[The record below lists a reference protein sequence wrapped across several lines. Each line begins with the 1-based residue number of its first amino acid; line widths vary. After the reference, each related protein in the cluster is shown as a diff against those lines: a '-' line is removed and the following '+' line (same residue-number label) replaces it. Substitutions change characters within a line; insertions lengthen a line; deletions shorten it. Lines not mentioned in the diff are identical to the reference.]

1 MGKSS
6 RMKKERREMAKGL
19 DLWHY
24 TTNAHIREIF
34 DSGALKP
41 TAIRIDEGER
51 PALWLSTNSDWER
64 TVTKRLRLST
74 GDATPAL
81 QRDEL
86 ANAGIIPVRIK
97 VDATSVKVLDWIKF
111 KKVSGIRLRTAK
123 RLETT
128 AKENGANPSEWYA
141 TFESIP
147 LDNWI
152 SLDFWVNGKWVS
164 HNLEEYYSMKQHEL
178 LQEIEQAHEGRNQ
191 SNG

>member
-6 RMKKERREMAKGL
+6 RMKKERREMTKGL

-24 TTNAHIREIF
+24 TTTAHIKEIF

-64 TVTKRLRLST
+64 TVTKRLRLPT

-86 ANAGIIPVRIK
+86 AKAGVTPVRIK
-97 VDATSVKVLDWIKF
+97 VNSKSIKVHSWVQF
-111 KKVSGIRLRTAK
+111 KKISGIRLRTVK

-128 AKENGANPSEWYA
+128 AKENGANPVEWYA
-141 TFESIP
+141 TFDSIP
-147 LDNWI
+147 LEKWV
-152 SLDFWVNGKWVS
+152 SLDFWIDGNWVS
-164 HNLEEYYSMKQHEL
+164 HNLEEYYSMKEHEL
-178 LQEIEQAHEGRNQ
+178 MQEIEHAHIGRN
-191 SNG
+191 